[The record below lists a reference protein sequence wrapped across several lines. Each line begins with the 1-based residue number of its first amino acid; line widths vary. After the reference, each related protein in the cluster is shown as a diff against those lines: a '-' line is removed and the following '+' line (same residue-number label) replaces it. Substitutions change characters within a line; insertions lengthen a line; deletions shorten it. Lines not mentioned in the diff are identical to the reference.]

1 VGRLRPDFISRCAPD
16 PKYLPSS
23 VICTGAPKLVAEGR
37 RSFPSG
43 HSSSVFGGMSFISL
57 LLTDHFLVF
66 DGSGRIY
73 KFLIFLIPLL
83 TACLVSISRIVDY
96 RHHWDDVLV
105 GSSIGCVSAASG
117 YYYFYPLIFKNIDFN
132 QAQDENVNNQLQIMT
147 SESSV

>member
-1 VGRLRPDFISRCAPD
+1 
-16 PKYLPSS
+16 
-23 VICTGAPKLVAEGR
+23 
-37 RSFPSG
+37 
-43 HSSSVFGGMSFISL
+43 
-57 LLTDHFLVF
+57 VF